1 MPIRINVHGENCS
14 SMKIFLQK
22 IKKLTNRLVQSA
34 PFFLLGIKI
43 VIKGKKAY
51 KNKLPYH

>member
-34 PFFLLGIKI
+34 PFFLPGIKI
-43 VIKGKKAY
+43 VIKGKKTY
-51 KNKLPYH
+51 KNK